1 MVLGIIVAL
10 IALSVMVFVH
20 EFFHLIVAKWSK
32 MSAPVFSIGLG
43 PKLFSFY
50 KWGETDFRISAVP
63 FGGYVEIKGMDPDG
77 MQGEDD
83 EFYSK
88 NIFLKIAVVFAGPFA
103 NFALGFFIF
112 LFVLLFNG
120 IDIIP
125 TTTISKANT
134 ASNLLPG
141 DRILEIDGK
150 KVSNWY
156 EITERIEKNSRIS
169 LVREGKETE
178 VTVDSLIIDSLIP
191 FIPPV
196 VGEIIKDLPADKAG
210 IGKGDTIIK
219 IQDKTIKNW
228 EDITNIIHPAA
239 EETLTIVYLSEGD
252 TIKTNIIPDK
262 QKTIEGDSIVNI
274 GIIGIESPSTKI
286 NISGIQAISFALQQS
301 WKTASLIY
309 HSFKWLFQ
317 RKVSPKEVSGPI
329 GIVMIT
335 KKSLDRGFISL
346 LMFIGLITINL
357 AIVNLIPIPPLDGFH
372 IIMSFATFTS
382 RRPPSKTL
390 LKIVQ
395 TIGTIII
402 LILMGL
408 IIFNDV
414 IKGIQG
420 KFR

>member
-1 MVLGIIVAL
+1 MILGIIAAI

-20 EFFHLIVAKWSK
+20 ELFHLIVAKWSK

-50 KWGETDFRISAVP
+50 KWGETEFRISAVP
-63 FGGYVEIKGMDPDG
+63 FGGYVEIKGMDPDE
-77 MQGEDD
+77 MKGEND

-103 NFALGFFIF
+103 NFTLGFLIF

-125 TTTISKANT
+125 STTISKANA
-134 ASNLLPG
+134 ASNLLTG
-141 DRILEIDGK
+141 DRILEVDGK
-150 KVSNWY
+150 EVSNWY
-156 EITERIEKNSRIS
+156 EITERIEKNSGIS
-169 LVREGKETE
+169 LIREGNETK
-178 VTVDSLIIDSLIP
+178 VTVDSLILDSLIP

-196 VGEIIKDLPADKAG
+196 VGNITKDLPADNAG
-210 IGKGDTIIK
+210 IKKGDTIVK

-239 EETLTIVYLSEGD
+239 EETLSIVYLSHGD
-252 TIKTNIIPDK
+252 TVKTNIIPDK
-262 QKTIEGDSIVNI
+262 HKIIESDSIVNR
-274 GIIGIESPSTKI
+274 GIIGIESPSTKMSI
-286 NISGIQAISFALQQS
+286 GVIQAISFAWRQS
-301 WKTASLIY
+301 WNTASLIY
-309 HSFKWLFQ
+309 RSFSWLFQ
-317 RKVSPKEVSGPI
+317 RKVSPKEISGPI

-335 KKSLDRGFISL
+335 KKFLDRGFISL
-346 LMFIGLITINL
+346 LMFVALITINL

-372 IIMSFATFTS
+372 IIMSLATFTS
-382 RRPPSKTL
+382 RKPPSKTI

-395 TIGTIII
+395 TVGTIII
-402 LILMGL
+402 LTLMGL
-408 IIFNDV
+408 IIFNDI

-420 KFR
+420 KF

>member
-43 PKLFSFY
+43 PKLFSFF
-50 KWGETDFRISAVP
+50 KWGETEFRISAVP
-63 FGGYVEIKGMDPDG
+63 FGGYVEIKGMDPDEMKG
-77 MQGEDD
+77 GDD

-88 NIFLKIAVVFAGPFA
+88 NIFLKIGVVFAGPFA
-103 NFALGFFIF
+103 NFALGFLIF

-125 TTTISKANT
+125 TISIGKANS
-134 ASNLLPG
+134 ASNLLSG
-141 DRILEIDGK
+141 DKILAIDDK
-150 KVSNWY
+150 KVFNWY
-156 EITERIEKNSRIS
+156 EITEKIEQNSKIS
-169 LVREGKETE
+169 LIREGKETE
-178 VTVDSLIIDSLIP
+178 ITVDSLVIDSLIP

-196 VGEIIKDLPADKAG
+196 VGNIIKDLPAAKAG
-210 IGKGDTIIK
+210 IEKGDTIVK
-219 IQDKTIKNW
+219 IQNKPIKNW

-239 EETLTIVYLSEGD
+239 EETLSIVYLSGGD
-252 TIKTNIIPDK
+252 TVKTNIIPDK

-274 GIIGIESPSTKI
+274 GIIGIESPSTKM
-286 NISGIQAISFALQQS
+286 SVGGIQAISFAWQQS
-301 WKTASLIY
+301 WNTATLIY
-309 HSFKWLFQ
+309 RTFSWLFQ
-317 RKVSPKEVSGPI
+317 RKLSPKEVSGPI
-329 GIVMIT
+329 GIVRIT
-335 KKSLDRGFISL
+335 QKSLDRGFISL
-346 LMFIGLITINL
+346 LMFVALITINL

-372 IIMSFATFTS
+372 IIMSLATFTS

-408 IIFNDV
+408 IIFNDI
-414 IKGIQG
+414 IKWIQG
-420 KFR
+420 RL